1 MKLKQIF
8 IDEEDKE
15 KLHELGEKILQAKKL
30 TQEITEFFVTND
42 KTNYVDTEQLLSIV
56 HLYIEGESP
65 DYIGEQVL
73 QDDGEPIKRLLK
85 LMGIDEK

>member
-56 HLYIEGESP
+56 HLYIKGESP